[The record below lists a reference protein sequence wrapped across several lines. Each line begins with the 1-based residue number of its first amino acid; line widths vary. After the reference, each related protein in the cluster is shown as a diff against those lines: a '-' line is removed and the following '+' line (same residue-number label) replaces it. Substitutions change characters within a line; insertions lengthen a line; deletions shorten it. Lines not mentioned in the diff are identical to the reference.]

1 MLVKTLPWQQV
12 VLDTDGAVTILD
24 RDLQLV
30 CTFPVDESY
39 GAVNPGDVHVVR
51 TICET
56 VNKEFFK

>member
-12 VLDTDGAVTILD
+12 VLDTDGV
-24 RDLQLV
+24 
-30 CTFPVDESY
+30 ESY